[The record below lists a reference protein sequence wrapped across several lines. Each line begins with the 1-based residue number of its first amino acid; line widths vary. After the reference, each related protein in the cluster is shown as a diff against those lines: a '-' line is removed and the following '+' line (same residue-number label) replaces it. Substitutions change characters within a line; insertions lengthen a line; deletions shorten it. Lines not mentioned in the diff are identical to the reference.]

1 MVDLRLALIQGFCA
15 VRHHPAL
22 GLFTNLGVLDVKERV
37 SCWLNS
43 RHTSL
48 AHGNSFLDVVPIYP
62 LGGWCPL
69 DERSEEH
76 TSELQS
82 LMRISHAIFCLQKKK
97 NTNSYN

>member
-37 SCWLNS
+37 SCWLNN

-62 LGGWCPL
+62 LGGWCTL
-69 DERSEEH
+69 DEYLRDLAVQLGLMLGLQLALGGRSVELKF
-76 TSELQS
+76 ELQS
-82 LMRISHAIFCLQKKK
+82 
-97 NTNSYN
+97 